1 LSAARALGWL
11 IVALGL
17 SIAAPTVRAQD
28 GLVIDLSE
36 TFVPITTGF
45 SGTRLLLYGVTDGA
59 SDVVVVVRG
68 FRVYQTVR
76 KKERLLGIWV
86 NRRQLTF
93 ERVPAFYTMAAS
105 GPLDVVMDKDER
117 KKHEV
122 GLENI
127 SVAVEEGQKAAVDV
141 DVFREA
147 LLRAKIKQGLYYPVP
162 RSVSLV
168 GNRLFRTSLV
178 FPVNVPVGVYVT
190 DVYLTKN
197 GKVVEQKTTF
207 IEVRKFGLEAQIFE
221 FARSNSL
228 AYGVF
233 AILIAALAGW
243 IAAVALR
250 KT

>member
-1 LSAARALGWL
+1 M
-11 IVALGL
+11 
-17 SIAAPTVRAQD
+17 
-28 GLVIDLSE
+28 IDLSE

-45 SGTRLLLYGVTDGA
+45 SGTRLLLYGVTDGN

-68 FRVYQTVR
+68 FRIYQTVR
-76 KKERLLGIWV
+76 KKERLLGVWV
-86 NRRQLTF
+86 NRRQATF
-93 ERVPAFYTMAAS
+93 ERVPAFYTMASS
-105 GPLDVVMDKDER
+105 GPLDLVMNKDER
-117 KKHEV
+117 AKHEV
-122 GLENI
+122 GLEYI
-127 SVAVEEGQKAAVDV
+127 SISLEQGQKVAADV

-162 RSVSLV
+162 RSVSLI

-178 FPVNVPVGVYVT
+178 FPMNVPVGVYVA
-190 DVYLTKN
+190 DVYLTKD

-207 IEVRKFGLEAQIFE
+207 IEVRKFGLEAKIFE

-233 AILIAALAGW
+233 AILIAVMAGW